1 MLGSVKRGLACVA
14 FLAILSACR
23 DGVDASPEEAV
34 PLEENTAA
42 SSPEQSDSLK
52 ESNQM
57 PGSED
62 PSEDGPSLV
71 AVAERAEGKA
81 VLVDEHVE
89 ETVFELVDE
98 ARPPRDLS
106 AELNAAVGNP
116 IDCTRDFERA
126 SPTTIRVTI
135 SGLVRPSGA
144 VVQAV
149 AEGTGL
155 SPQARHCIARRVE
168 AVVLKPLEDPVSQR
182 VSSTIEIEYEPPT
195 STMMKAKVGAPDPEL
210 RKAREPLPKRP
221 EVAPSGRPI
230 QAPTSRPIQEPTS
243 RPIQEPSSRRIRGP
257 EPRPIDGWDV
267 DESSKDW
274 R

>member
-1 MLGSVKRGLACVA
+1 MLGSVKCELACVA
-14 FLAILSACR
+14 FLSACR

-52 ESNQM
+52 ASNQM

-81 VLVDEHVE
+81 VFVDEHVE
-89 ETVFELVDE
+89 ETAFEPVDE

-116 IDCTRDFERA
+116 IDCTRD
-126 SPTTIRVTI
+126 
-135 SGLVRPSGA
+135 
-144 VVQAV
+144 
-149 AEGTGL
+149 
-155 SPQARHCIARRVE
+155 
-168 AVVLKPLEDPVSQR
+168 
-182 VSSTIEIEYEPPT
+182 
-195 STMMKAKVGAPDPEL
+195 
-210 RKAREPLPKRP
+210 
-221 EVAPSGRPI
+221 APSGRPF
-230 QAPTSRPIQEPTS
+230 QAPKSRPIQEPTS